1 MKNDRLKIFNFV
13 IFAILFFFT
22 RTAYA
27 QVVINEIAWMGT
39 VDSATNEWIELWNNG
54 SSSLD
59 VSGWILRIEGKKDI
73 TLAGAIAG
81 NGYYLLERTDDTTV
95 PTIAADLISPFGTGL
110 ANTGAILLLLD
121 TQGSEQDRVNGSDN
135 WKIGGV
141 DITGNNTTKETAQRV
156 GLVWRTGVGTPRA
169 INQGVTPPALV
180 PVVDSQTSSLPQNSQ
195 TPTSTNLSNFPVEP
209 QIIAEAGT
217 RTRTAPAGAPLIFVG
232 KVFGLKKESI
242 ENARMIWSF
251 GDGARA
257 EGTSVNHAYYY
268 PGEYIVVL
276 DASSGLFA
284 ASDRV
289 KVLITTPNFVLRTG
303 GNSEH
308 SFVVIENHT
317 DSELDLSGWHVSA
330 DGKNFVLPQSTLLSA
345 RKTVTL
351 ASEITGLMTPVGS
364 IAFLHFPNGSLVKT
378 QNEVATILSPTPV
391 ASKKIIS
398 KSEEVKLV
406 RALEESS
413 QKSSEEVKFVRALE
427 ESSQKSSVLDAF
439 SDTESPLSPTK
450 KERSMWPWYTGVLS
464 LGAGG
469 LLGLRFA
476 RSKGTIADEFKII
489 EDKN

>member
-27 QVVINEIAWMGT
+27 QVVINEIQLAPI
-39 VDSATNEWIELWNNG
+39 NERFIELYNPDNTDVDLTGWYIQRKTDTGVNFD
-54 SSSLD
+54 SL
-59 VSGWILRIEGKKDI
+59 VTSTQFNGKKI
-73 TLAGAIAG
+73 KA
-81 NGYYLLERTDDTTV
+81 NGYFLISRSALGNSDIVADKLTLTELNTIRLRDAKGKDVDQIKWGSIEEWKSSQRTMSGDWIVTV
-95 PTIAADLISPFGTGL
+95 PTP
-110 ANTGAILLLLD
+110 
-121 TQGSEQDRVNGSDN
+121 GSTNNVNN
-135 WKIGGV
+135 
-141 DITGNNTTKETAQRV
+141 
-156 GLVWRTGVGTPRA
+156 
-169 INQGVTPPALV
+169 PPSQTSA
-180 PVVDSQTSSLPQNSQ
+180 PVVDPQTSSSPQNSQ

-232 KVFGLKKESI
+232 KVFGLKKEPI

-251 GDGARA
+251 GDGAHA

-268 PGEYIVVL
+268 PDEYIVVL
-276 DASSGLFA
+276 EASSWLFA

-303 GNSEH
+303 GDSEH

-330 DGKNFVLPQSTLLSA
+330 DRKIFIFPKNTFLSA

-398 KSEEVKLV
+398 KSEEVK
-406 RALEESS
+406 
-413 QKSSEEVKFVRALE
+413 FVRALE

-450 KERSMWPWYTGVLS
+450 KERSMWPWYTGVAF
-464 LGAGG
+464 LGAGS